1 MSDRLTHLGFYLISR
16 GYISPE
22 HWQLVQHVMI
32 QTLQQNLDQLDLTS
46 QTQFSR
52 EIAKRLHQTFIS
64 GWLQIP
70 SHEID
75 ERLVHHFSMQQLLQL
90 EFLPCCLTAEN
101 TLVVAVV
108 HFDQPEIKQLVHR
121 VWPQAT
127 LKQLSITKNQL
138 LALLMGHRLRKLSQ
152 VCDQLRLAASSTT
165 FQSID
170 SPFVKALARSGFIA
184 NQIYQDQVDRQIWQQ
199 MQRQL
204 TPAQQRE
211 IQVVQARTGSPL
223 GDIMTRLGYLSEFNY
238 QNRLN
243 QFAKLPIISMLVGT
257 KFLEVD
263 VELAQ
268 QFKPRQMMDHH
279 FFPLAWVGEGSLQVV
294 IRNPYN
300 SEVESII
307 HQQLPNTEIIKV
319 LGTERD
325 ITTLLAQ
332 YFQKDFSHSA
342 IYRLLK
348 RAPHESAARVFTV
361 PQLLILYGLLVVGL
375 WLLSYHFW
383 GTLAGI
389 MMVLNLF
396 FVIAIGF
403 KLILSVQGLKVRQ
416 QKHGKWETL
425 NFQPQ
430 SLPIYTVLVPVYN
443 EPEVIPILIEAL
455 RQLDYPQEKLDVL
468 LLLEEKDKVTLEASR
483 AANPPGFVRFIL
495 IPDSQP
501 KTKPKA
507 CNYGLAFARG
517 EYLTIYDAED
527 IPDPDQLLKAVWAFK
542 SGPPNLACVQAAL
555 NYFNRDENFLTRM
568 FTLEYSY
575 WFDCLLPGLE
585 SFQFPI
591 PLGGTSNHFR
601 TDLLRELGGWDPF
614 NVTEDADLGIRA
626 SQRGYVVGVINST
639 TYEEAN
645 CQTKNWI
652 RQRSRWI
659 KGYMQTWLVHNR
671 NPWRSIRK
679 LGLKNWLAYQFFIGG
694 TIVAFLSSPFLWL
707 IYFYW
712 LLTRETWLVYL
723 FPSWTLYLSLLCLL
737 LGNALGI
744 YLNMTAVFRRRY
756 FQLLPYALLNPIYWQ
771 LHSIAS
777 YMALWQLFT
786 KPFYWEKT
794 QHGLSK
800 VKKQTG

>member
-1 MSDRLTHLGFYLISR
+1 MSDRLTQLGFYLISR
-16 GYISPE
+16 GFISPE
-22 HWQLVQHVMI
+22 HWQLVEHVMI
-32 QTLQQNLDQLDLTS
+32 QTLEQNLNQLDLTS
-46 QTQFSR
+46 QKQFSQ
-52 EIAKRLHQTFIS
+52 EITRRLYQNSIS
-64 GWLQIP
+64 GWLQI
-70 SHEID
+70 SGHDID
-75 ERLVHHFSMQQLLQL
+75 SGLAHQFSMQQLLKL
-90 EFLPCCLTAEN
+90 EFFPCALSADN
-101 TLVVAVV
+101 TLVIAVV
-108 HFDQPEIKQLVHR
+108 QFEKPEIKQIIHQ
-121 VWPQAT
+121 VWPQVT
-127 LKQLSITKNQL
+127 LKQLSISKNQL
-138 LALLMGHRLRKLSQ
+138 VALSMSQRLGKLPQ
-152 VCDQLRLAASSTT
+152 TCDQLRQILPTKT
-165 FQSID
+165 FQNID
-170 SPFVKALARSGFIA
+170 SPFVNALVRSGYIA

-199 MQRQL
+199 TAQQL
-204 TPAQQRE
+204 TLAQQRE
-211 IQVVQARTGSPL
+211 ITVLQDRTGSPL
-223 GDIMTRLGYLSEFNY
+223 GDIMTRLGYLTEMNY
-238 QNRLN
+238 QDRLN
-243 QFAKLPIISMLVGT
+243 QFAKLPVISMLVGT
-257 KFLEVD
+257 DFLEVD
-263 VELAQ
+263 VQLCH
-268 QFKPRQMMDHH
+268 QFNPREMMDHH
-279 FFPLAWVGEGSLQVV
+279 FFPLAWVGQRSIQVV
-294 IRNPYN
+294 VRNPYN

-307 HQQLPNTEIIKV
+307 HHQFPEIEIIKV

-325 ITTLLAQ
+325 ITSLLAQ
-332 YFQKDFSHSA
+332 YFQKDFSDSA

-361 PQLLILYGLLVVGL
+361 PQLVTLYGLSIMGL
-375 WLLSYHFW
+375 WLLTHHFW
-383 GTLAGI
+383 GTLASVMLI
-389 MMVLNLF
+389 LNLF

-403 KLILSVQGLKVRQ
+403 KLILSIQGLKVRQ
-416 QKHGKWETL
+416 KTRGRWETL
-425 NFQPQ
+425 NFKPQ

-542 SGPPNLACVQAAL
+542 NGPPNLACVQAAL

-601 TDLLRELGGWDPF
+601 TDLLRQLGGWDPF

-626 SQRGYVVGVINST
+626 SQRGYTVGVINST

-659 KGYMQTWLVHNR
+659 RGYMQTWLVHNR
-671 NPWRSIRK
+671 NPWKSIRK

-707 IYFYW
+707 VYFYW
-712 LLTRETWLVYL
+712 LFTRETWLVYL
-723 FPSWTLYLSLLCLL
+723 FPSWTLYLSLVCLL
-737 LGNALGI
+737 LGNAMGI

>member
-46 QTQFSR
+46 QSQFSQD
-52 EIAKRLHQTFIS
+52 IAKRLHQKFLS

-70 SHEID
+70 SHDID
-75 ERLVHHFSMQQLLQL
+75 GRLVHHFSAQQLLKL
-90 EFLPCCLTAEN
+90 EFFPCALTVEN
-101 TLVVAVV
+101 KLVIAVV

-121 VWPQAT
+121 VWPQIT
-127 LKQLSITKNQL
+127 LDQLSISKNQL
-138 LALLMGHRLRKLSQ
+138 LALVMSQRLGKLPQ
-152 VCDQLRLAASSTT
+152 VCDQLRLSLASEN
-165 FQSID
+165 FQGID
-170 SPFVKALARSGFIA
+170 SAFVKALTRSGFIA
-184 NQIYQDQVDRQIWQQ
+184 NQIYQDHVDQQIWQQ
-199 MQRQL
+199 MQQQL
-204 TPAQQRE
+204 TPAQQHE
-211 IQVVQARTGSPL
+211 IRMVQTRTRSPL
-223 GDIMTRLGYLSEFNY
+223 GDIMTRLGYLSEMNY

-257 KFLEVD
+257 GFLEVE
-263 VELAQ
+263 VELLR
-268 QFKPRQMMDHH
+268 QFEPRQMMDHH
-279 FFPLAWVGEGSLQVV
+279 FFPLAWVGKHSLQVV
-294 IRNPYN
+294 VRNPYN

-307 HQQLPNTEIIKV
+307 LQTLPNIEIIKV

-332 YFQKDFSHSA
+332 YFQKDFSDSA

-361 PQLLILYGLLVVGL
+361 PQLLTLYSLSIIGL
-375 WLLSYHFW
+375 WLLSHHFW

-389 MMVLNLF
+389 MTVLNLF

-425 NFQPQ
+425 NFRPQ
-430 SLPIYTVLVPVYN
+430 SLPVYTVLVPVYN
-443 EPEVIPILIEAL
+443 EPEVVPILIEAL

-468 LLLEEKDKVTLEASR
+468 LLLEEKDQVTLEASR

-542 SGPPNLACVQAAL
+542 NGPSNLACVQAAL

-585 SFQFPI
+585 SFKFPI

-679 LGLKNWLAYQFFIGG
+679 LGFKNWLAYQFFIGG